1 MKNKCM
7 KNGYAQKQ
15 EDESVK
21 LQKISKQNHNR
32 VEDRD
37 IFQSK
42 TPKIL
47 KEMAKDEVDLHE
59 ASNGA
64 INKLTMTGSY

>member
-37 IFQSK
+37 IF
-42 TPKIL
+42 
-47 KEMAKDEVDLHE
+47 
-59 ASNGA
+59 
-64 INKLTMTGSY
+64 